1 MKKLTCLFLCAV
13 LILSTAGCGTQKNK
27 TETTLTD
34 EEALAAIRTNCCLA
48 NPSLEEIVTDGEY
61 PAYWEIAS
69 GSEEEVVVLFRSY
82 TGALVRYYIDR
93 TTGETAVT
101 EFVPG
106 IMEEEQPTDESFNA
120 RDYLPES

>member
-1 MKKLTCLFLCAV
+1 M
-13 LILSTAGCGTQKNK
+13 ILSTAGCGTEKIE

-34 EEALAAIRTNCCLA
+34 EEALAAIRNYCCIA

-93 TTGETAVT
+93 ATGNTTVT

-106 IMEEEQPTDESFNA
+106 ITAEEQPTDESFNA

>member
-13 LILSTAGCGTQKNK
+13 LILSTAGCGTEKI
-27 TETTLTD
+27 ETVTKLTD
-34 EEALAAIRTNCCLA
+34 EEALAAIRNYCCLA
-48 NPSLEEIVTDGEY
+48 NPSLEEIVNAGEY

-69 GSEEEVVVLFRSY
+69 GDEEEVVVLYRSY
-82 TGALVRYYIDR
+82 TGALVRYYIGR
-93 TTGETAVT
+93 ATGNTTVT

-106 IMEEEQPTDESFNA
+106 ITAEEQPTDENFNA

>member
-1 MKKLTCLFLCAV
+1 M
-13 LILSTAGCGTQKNK
+13 ILSTAGCGTPKNE
-27 TETTLTD
+27 TETKLTD
-34 EEALAAIRTNCCLA
+34 EEALAAIRNYCCIA

-69 GSEEEVVVLFRSY
+69 GDEEEVVVLYRSY

-93 TTGETAVT
+93 ATGDTAVT

-106 IMEEEQPTDESFNA
+106 ITAEEQPTDENFNA